1 MQAREIFLTVLSVV
15 SSVCAILFGYAAF
28 RRNQKSDD
36 KDAGNERGTMLT
48 EIGYIKSGVDDIKL
62 EQREQRKTNAEFLER
77 LVDCEASAKQAHR
90 RIDGVEQRIN
100 TINTK

>member
-1 MQAREIFLTVLSVV
+1 MTPLEVVLTCLTIV
-15 SSVCAILFGYAAF
+15 SGICAVAFGYAAF

-36 KDAGNERGTMLT
+36 KDAGNERGTMLA

-62 EQREQRKTNAEFLER
+62 EQREQRKTNAEYLER